1 MLGFG
6 AVNTG
11 NNLIYLIVSVFLS
24 YMALSGFLGRHNLK
38 DVEVVFS
45 VPEEIYAGTE
55 FPLVVTLRNRRRFFP
70 VFLMRVHINGRVL
83 VFPFV
88 EAGREEMLYIPWE
101 FNRRGTYRLE
111 GIHICS
117 VFPFSFFTR
126 CRNLSGVHEGVV
138 FARPKQCM
146 LVQESA
152 IAHRRAQGD
161 RSLDSA
167 GFDAEAISVRDY
179 VYGDPLKYVHW
190 KASARTGSLKTKEI
204 ASLANEPVV
213 VEFDRISIENIEER
227 ISCVTGF
234 ILQMH
239 RRGMPVGL
247 QVGGRLLR
255 PALTQ
260 QHKRSMLKELALYGS
275 A

>member
-1 MLGFG
+1 M
-6 AVNTG
+6 V
-11 NNLIYLIVSVFLS
+11 
-24 YMALSGFLGRHNLK
+24 LSGFLGRHNLTG
-38 DVEVVFS
+38 VEVVFS
-45 VPEEIYAGTE
+45 MPDEVYAGTE
-55 FPLVVTLRNRRRFFP
+55 FPLAVTLRNRRRFFP
-70 VFLMRVHINGRVL
+70 VFLMRVHMNGRVL

-88 EAGREEMLYIPWE
+88 EAGREETLHIPWE
-101 FNRRGTYRLE
+101 FDCRGTYRLE
-111 GIHICS
+111 GIRICS

-126 CRNLSGVHEGVV
+126 CRTLSGTHEGVV
-138 FARPKQCM
+138 FAKPKQCL

-152 IAHRRAQGD
+152 IAHRRIQGD

-179 VYGDPLKYVHW
+179 VYGDPLKYIHW
-190 KASARTGSLKTKEI
+190 KASARTGALKTKEF
-204 ASLANEPVV
+204 ASLADEPVV

-227 ISCVTGF
+227 ISCITGF

-247 QVGGRLLR
+247 QVGERLYR

-260 QHKRSMLKELALYGS
+260 QHKRSMLRELALYGS
-275 A
+275 S